1 MRKNALSFSLGLF
14 LAVGTSADEWKASE
28 WPVLR
33 HYNSCHL
40 HEIALPLGGIGTG
53 TVSLGGRGELRDW
66 EIMNVP
72 GKGFSTVTRSN
83 NTPFVTIYV
92 KPQGEASV
100 TSMLAGLLMAAWPNG
115 RLEVPFPYFP
125 ESMTGFEYC
134 AAVGMIY
141 EGMEADG
148 LKCIQAIRDRF
159 DGSKRSP
166 FNEPE
171 CGHHYARSMASWAS
185 ILALSGFHYSGV
197 RGTMS
202 FTERPGRYFWSNGY
216 AWGTCQ
222 VKSGGSFDLTVLHGS
237 LTLNSLSIGST
248 THKARAKVISQGE
261 TWSK

>member
-33 HYNSCHL
+33 HYDSCHL

-100 TSMLAGLLMAAWPNG
+100 TSMLAGPLMAA
-115 RLEVPFPYFP
+115 
-125 ESMTGFEYC
+125 
-134 AAVGMIY
+134 
-141 EGMEADG
+141 
-148 LKCIQAIRDRF
+148 
-159 DGSKRSP
+159 
-166 FNEPE
+166 
-171 CGHHYARSMASWAS
+171 
-185 ILALSGFHYSGV
+185 
-197 RGTMS
+197 
-202 FTERPGRYFWSNGY
+202 
-216 AWGTCQ
+216 
-222 VKSGGSFDLTVLHGS
+222 
-237 LTLNSLSIGST
+237 
-248 THKARAKVISQGE
+248 
-261 TWSK
+261 